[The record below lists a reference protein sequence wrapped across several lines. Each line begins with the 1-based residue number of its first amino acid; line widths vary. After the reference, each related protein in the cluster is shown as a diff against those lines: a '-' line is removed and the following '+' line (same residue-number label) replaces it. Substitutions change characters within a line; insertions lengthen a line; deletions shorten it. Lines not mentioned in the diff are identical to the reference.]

1 MKIPYL
7 KKKPELKSYHNVTWE
22 DNYSWIHQKNI
33 LEVLRDKT
41 KLDPEVKNYLDEENS
56 YANYHLKDTEN
67 LQKKLFDE
75 IKGRI
80 KLDDESLPYKD
91 HTYEYWSK
99 TTAVGNY
106 SIKLRKKIDTDL
118 VEEIWNGDEEKKKLE
133 TEYFGVG
140 DLEVSNNDKYLGYSL
155 DIKGSEYYTIFI
167 RDIKTNEI
175 ITKEIS
181 ETSGGITFSLDDKY
195 VFYSK
200 LDQNHRA
207 RKIYRHEIGNFNGQ
221 DELIFEEKSEAFTVS
236 IGLSS
241 DEKYYFINTSDHN
254 TSEQYYFG
262 VDEINIKPKLIIKRE
277 KGIIYSVSS
286 WDSKFFN
293 HTNKDA
299 EDFKIDVSD
308 SLEKQN
314 WKTFIPPRDEVL
326 IGGCTFL
333 KNWIIRSETSNA
345 LDKLFVKNIS
355 SGVEEELIFSNE
367 TVYVPG
373 ISLIQKDRDTD
384 NVYLGYSSP
393 KTPSRV
399 YSYNLSTKTKKL
411 VKEQE
416 IPSGHNPED
425 YIVERVDYKSHDG
438 RLVPLTITRHKKT
451 KIDGSANLLL
461 YGYGSYGSSMSPN
474 FSSTRLSLI
483 NRDIIWATAHI
494 RGGMEKGMKWWKEGK
509 LINKKNTFEDY
520 IHAAKYLID
529 NNYSSKGKII
539 GMGGSAG
546 GLLMGAVVNQA
557 PELFLGIIMAVPFV
571 DSLTTNLDH
580 SLPLTVGE
588 FDEFGNAK
596 DIKEHFDY
604 IFSYAPYN
612 NIKKMDYP
620 HILITTSLSANTLA
634 VTPEPHENT
643 IFLLWSKLNGLN
655 FSTILS
661 LAINVR
667 SSVFINS
674 EKGKQN
680 EFLID
685 PLLKPFLGSATFPSN
700 LSILLASIT
709 LNSFSEIFLS
719 ISCLSFTSF
728 LFSLAL

>member
-99 TTAVGNY
+99 TTAIGNY

-155 DIKGSEYYTIFI
+155 DTKGSEYYTIFI
-167 RDIKTNEI
+167 RDIETNEI
-175 ITKEIS
+175 ITKEIT

-254 TSEQYYFG
+254 TSEQYYFSI
-262 VDEINIKPKLIIKRE
+262 DEINTKPKLIMKRE

-286 WDSKFFN
+286 WDSKFYN

-373 ISLIQKDRDTD
+373 ISLTQKDRDTD

-620 HILITTSLSANTLA
+620 HILITTSLSDNRVLFD
-634 VTPEPHENT
+634 EPAKFTAKLREYKTDNN
-643 IFLLWSKLNGLN
+643 LL
-655 FSTILS
+655 
-661 LAINVR
+661 
-667 SSVFINS
+667 
-674 EKGKQN
+674 
-680 EFLID
+680 
-685 PLLKPFLGSATFPSN
+685 LLKTEMNAGHGGKSGRDGA
-700 LSILLASIT
+700 IEEIAIDY
-709 LNSFSEIFLS
+709 SF
-719 ISCLSFTSF
+719 
-728 LFSLAL
+728 ALKVAEKINI